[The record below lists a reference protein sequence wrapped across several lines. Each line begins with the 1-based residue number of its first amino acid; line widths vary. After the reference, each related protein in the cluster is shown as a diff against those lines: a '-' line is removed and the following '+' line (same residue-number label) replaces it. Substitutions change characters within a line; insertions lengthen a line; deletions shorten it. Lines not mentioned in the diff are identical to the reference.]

1 MLKPGEKATVS
12 ITLMN
17 TGRDDNFR
25 IDIDTDALDEE
36 VNLFNYAVTPS
47 VVSIRQNMTADIAVE
62 ISLNH
67 NAPIGFS
74 ITFTLVA
81 QSVDDID
88 VMDYI
93 TFDVTNKLTE
103 PFPNKVMI
111 IDW

>member
-1 MLKPGEKATVS
+1 MLQPEGEATVS

-25 IDIDTDALDEE
+25 IDIDTDASDEE
-36 VNLFNYAVTPS
+36 VNFFNYAVTPN

-62 ISLNH
+62 ISLNR

-74 ITFTLVA
+74 VTFTLVA

-88 VMDYI
+88 VTDYI
-93 TFDVTNKLTE
+93 TFDVTNKQTE
-103 PFPNKVMI
+103 PVNRVMI